1 MSKNYSVAITTFN
14 SRFELFKNLF
24 RKIKIQRPRIEI
36 LVLINGLTSQ
46 KFDENYRKSILEFI
60 APYENTFPYVFPE
73 FISNS
78 KMWNLS
84 CQFMTSD
91 KVLMIQDDLDIEDT
105 FFDDFESVLS
115 PEHKFFVLN
124 DSYSSFV
131 IDKYTLDELNWFDE
145 RYLGIGHEDG
155 TWTMTYGNRPSL
167 TIPSM
172 CNSVDVNF
180 KDWQWELLQNEKRL
194 EGQRLCIHSQRYSEF
209 NNEINDAIRAKQP
222 VYGVPEQKQ
231 YPYQKF
237 YWDNKDKL

>member
-1 MSKNYSVAITTFN
+1 MKTKYSVAITTFN
-14 SRFELFKNLF
+14 RRFNLFKSLF
-24 RKIKIQRPRIEI
+24 EKIKNQRPDLEV
-36 LVLINGLTSQ
+36 LVFINGLTNQ
-46 KFDENYRKSILEFI
+46 KFDEEYRKSILEFL

-84 CQFMTSD
+84 CQFTTSD
-91 KVLMIQDDLDIEDT
+91 KVLMIQDDLDIEDS
-105 FFDDFESVLS
+105 FFDDFENILS

-155 TWTMTYGNRPSL
+155 TWTRTYGHRPSAI
-167 TIPSM
+167 IPSM

-180 KDWQWELLQNEKRL
+180 KDWQFELLENEQRL
-194 EGQRLCIHSQRYSEF
+194 DGQRLCKYSSRYSEF
-209 NNEINDAIRAKQP
+209 NNEINDAIRSKQP
-222 VYGVPEQKQ
+222 VYGVQEQRQ

-237 YWDNKDKL
+237 YWDNKNKL